1 MTKESNNMDRKTYDA
16 WVRLQKEVNM
26 CVSTMQHLA
35 HLQRAEGGVMK
46 VTQKDTVVWCMENAS
61 ESLKLS

>member
-1 MTKESNNMDRKTYDA
+1 M
-16 WVRLQKEVNM
+16 NM
-26 CVSTMQHLA
+26 CVSTRQ

-61 ESLKLS
+61 ESLKLP